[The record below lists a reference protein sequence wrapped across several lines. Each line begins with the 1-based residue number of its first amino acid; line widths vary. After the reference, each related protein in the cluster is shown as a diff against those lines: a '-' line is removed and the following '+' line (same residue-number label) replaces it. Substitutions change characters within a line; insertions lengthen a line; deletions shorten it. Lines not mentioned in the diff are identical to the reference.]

1 MLKGSDSHKC
11 EKKLNLKFQ
20 LFVRSP
26 VPITAV
32 EIGFSQLN
40 YSVLENEHSVQLKL
54 QKVGQN
60 AVEVSVELSTL
71 DGTAKGS

>member
-1 MLKGSDSHKC
+1 MC
-11 EKKLNLKFQ
+11 
-20 LFVRSP
+20 SP